1 MLDWIENKGYER
13 FLQNAIKK
21 ETTPY
26 NLDKDK
32 KIANFVG
39 KNGEIYTT
47 TLEACNCTASDMYAE
62 PCKHRIR
69 LAIELG
75 LLNYDVQS
83 DTSIPEYILKCAKI
97 AEFIQYGTY
106 DKVKEFI
113 DLINPTGTLKTKND
127 TFNYYYN
134 NEITNVLFE
143 TNSKGKIILTK
154 DAKVFAKTLKD
165 RFIKRIGTEYFYTGN
180 INKSSG
186 NDI

>member
-13 FLQNAIKK
+13 FLHNAIKK

-26 NLDKDK
+26 TLDKDK
-32 KIANFVG
+32 KIAEFVG
-39 KNGEIYTT
+39 KEAEIYTT
-47 TLEACNCTASDMYAE
+47 TLDSCNCAASVIYNE

-83 DTSIPEYILKCAKI
+83 DTSIPDCILKKAKI
-97 AEFIQYGTY
+97 AEFIQNGTY

-113 DLINPTGTLKTKND
+113 DLINPTGTLRTKND

-134 NEITNVLFE
+134 NEITNFLFE
-143 TNSKGKIILTK
+143 TNSKGKIVLTK
-154 DAKVFAKTLKD
+154 DAKAFARLLKD
-165 RFIKRIGTEYFYTGN
+165 RFIKHIGTEYFYTGN

-186 NDI
+186 DDI